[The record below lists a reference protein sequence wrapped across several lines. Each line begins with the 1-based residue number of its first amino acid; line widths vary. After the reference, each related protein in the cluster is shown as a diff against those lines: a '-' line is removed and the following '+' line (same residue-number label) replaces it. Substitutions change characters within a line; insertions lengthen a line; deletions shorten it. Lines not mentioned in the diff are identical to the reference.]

1 METKDAYK
9 EKLKA
14 QLKEWEAQINLL
26 AAKMESAGAD
36 ARLKYA
42 QELEKLRTM
51 QHEAIDKMKELDAAS
66 IDAWDKL
73 KESADKTWDEMKHG
87 IANLFSKF
95 K

>member
-9 EKLKA
+9 QKLEA
-14 QLKEWEAQINLL
+14 QLKEWEAQVNLL
-26 AAKMESAGAD
+26 AATMENAGAD

-42 QELEKLRTM
+42 QELEKLRAM
-51 QHEAIDKMKELDAAS
+51 QHEAIEKMKELDAAN

-73 KESADKTWDEMKHG
+73 KESADKTWEEMKHS
-87 IANLFSKF
+87 IANLFSMF